1 MIAYQKPSSINILF
15 IETSYLYVSTCVFN
29 KVKVNIFD
37 YVYNSFDFT

>member
-15 IETSYLYVSTCVFN
+15 IETYLYVSTCVFN